1 MEPLSKKKAYH
12 HGDLRSA
19 LVQAT
24 LQLVAQR
31 GPRGFS
37 MTEACRQAGVS
48 ATAVYRHFANKEAIL
63 AEVARQGF
71 EQLTSDLKNSLDSIP
86 PDSFARRLVTTGLTY
101 VTYAQ
106 SHPAHFQVMFGAGLD
121 KQGYP
126 ECMKSGQAALE
137 VLRNEVANSVRG
149 GAMPPAVAAV
159 AVATLWATVHGLAML
174 NLDGLKPQGE
184 HILEFDVPGCIEA
197 LVAGFCAGSTRDT
210 HTGP

>member
-1 MEPLSKKKAYH
+1 MSPLSKKKAYH
-12 HGDLRSA
+12 HGDLRTA

-24 LQLVAQR
+24 LQLVSQR

-37 MTEACRQAGVS
+37 MTEACRLAGVS

-71 EQLTSDLKNSLDSIP
+71 DQLTGDLQGLLAPIPLD
-86 PDSFARRLVTTGLTY
+86 AYQRRLVETGLAY
-101 VTYAQ
+101 VAFAQ

-126 ECMKSGQAALE
+126 ACQESGEAALQI
-137 VLRNEVANSVRG
+137 LIDEVARAVTG
-149 GAMPPAVAAV
+149 GAMQESRATV

-174 NLDGLKPQGE
+174 NLDGIKPQGE
-184 HILEFDVPGCIEA
+184 KPFEFDVPACIEA
-197 LVAGFCAGSTRDT
+197 TVRGFF
-210 HTGP
+210 